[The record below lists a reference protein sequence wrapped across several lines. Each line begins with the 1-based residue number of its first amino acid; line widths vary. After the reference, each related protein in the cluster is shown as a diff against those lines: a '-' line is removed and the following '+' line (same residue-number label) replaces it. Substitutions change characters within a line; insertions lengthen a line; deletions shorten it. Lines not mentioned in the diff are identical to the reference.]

1 MTRNRQAKR
10 WGSPTHTNTHERG
23 KLNSADVGS
32 LTNRAPNQ
40 KETTCMALHRGG
52 SFETHEDNLAV
63 FADEKA
69 CHDRCH
75 LDVVFFSSHDAHA
88 KAVTP
93 LPGRSRTQR
102 AKRHNCQTSSYV
114 MDKLSTWLWRRL
126 AYASGALRAGTSWE
140 RTIF

>member
-63 FADEKA
+63 FANEK
-69 CHDRCH
+69 
-75 LDVVFFSSHDAHA
+75 HA
-88 KAVTP
+88 MIGVTSM
-93 LPGRSRTQR
+93 LYSFLRTMP
-102 AKRHNCQTSSYV
+102 T
-114 MDKLSTWLWRRL
+114 RRP
-126 AYASGALRAGTSWE
+126 
-140 RTIF
+140 